1 MRNIFVLY
9 LFILIGLISSCDDS
23 VDSWT
28 GELPIKEYNLE
39 EGEEGSFQRDI
50 YNFYDKYGSIILTNV
65 DSSDYRYNFG
75 SINELTITNAE
86 DNEADYKNAY
96 TIFKEVFLDIYS
108 DKFLK
113 ENLCFNIIFCE
124 EIKAKVQYSISNVD
138 FFIGSNFIAISG
150 VNSSLKNISA
160 EDKKSL
166 KNSINVDFWKKIMFE
181 YKHRLGIN
189 NEFYNIS
196 GKYYS
201 ENRGWFDPPF
211 TDEEVYDRGF
221 ISSIWHSAFHEQ
233 RKDAGIFI
241 EYVLLNDEATMLEK
255 FNEYPLVKKKYY
267 FIKNAISN
275 NFDIDTDTLLQ

>member
-28 GELPIKEYNLE
+28 GELPIKEYNLK

-50 YNFYDKYGSIILTNV
+50 YNLYNKYNSIILTSV
-65 DSSDYRYNFG
+65 DSSDYRYNFA
-75 SINELTITNAE
+75 SINELTITNAKNNE
-86 DNEADYKNAY
+86 DDFKNAY
-96 TIFKEVFLDIYS
+96 AIFKEIFLDKYS
-108 DKFLK
+108 DSFLK

-124 EIKAKVQYSISNVD
+124 EIKNKAENSNVD
-138 FFIGSNFIAISG
+138 FFIGSNFIAIGG
-150 VNSSLKNISA
+150 VNSSLKNISD
-160 EDKKSL
+160 ENKNSL
-166 KNSINVDFWKKIMFE
+166 KNSINADFWKKIIFE
-181 YKHRLGIN
+181 YKHSLGIN

-211 TDEEVYDRGF
+211 TNEEVYERGF
-221 ISSIWHSAFHEQ
+221 ITSIWHSAFPER

-241 EYVLLNDEATMLEK
+241 EYVLLNDEATMLDK

-267 FIKNAISN
+267 FIKNAFKN
-275 NFDIDTDTLLQ
+275 NFDIDTDILLR